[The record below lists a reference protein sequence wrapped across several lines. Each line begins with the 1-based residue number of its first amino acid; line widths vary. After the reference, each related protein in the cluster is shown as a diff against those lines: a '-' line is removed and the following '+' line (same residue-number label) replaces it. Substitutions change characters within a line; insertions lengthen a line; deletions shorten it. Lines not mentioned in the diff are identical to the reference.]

1 MEKFLVVMAT
11 ILVLEI
17 TIIQAIVT
25 MVTTKETLA
34 LILLVLVL
42 IISSKDISPVIREEE
57 EEVIGITIMDQV
69 TLTMANHM

>member
-11 ILVLEI
+11 VLVLEI
-17 TIIQAIVT
+17 TIIQALVT
-25 MVTTKETLA
+25 MVTKKEILV
-34 LILLVLVL
+34 LSLLVLVL

-69 TLTMANHM
+69 TLTMVNHL